1 MRKKLFCVV
10 VLICMVCMLFLTGCV
25 AHFNGGISGST
36 FDYADAETYTVGG
49 GSADAAVKN
58 LEIEWLSG
66 KVNVTVSES
75 DSILLEETAN
85 KELPDDLIM
94 RWKQDGDTLRVK
106 FCNVGTWQ
114 TNGLEKE
121 LTVTI
126 PKGLELD
133 VLEIETVSAD
143 ISAPQIKADAV
154 DCETVSGDVE
164 IAVNRVNL
172 LQAETVSG
180 SIIATA
186 EEFQETELDTTSGE
200 IRLNLARVSGDCEI
214 GTVSGHV
221 TLAVPGRSDFAV
233 RYDTVSGEMESE
245 ISLKK
250 DGDEFLCGSGKH
262 TFRIDTTSGSLTILE
277 NK

>member
-1 MRKKLFCVV
+1 MRTKLFCVV
-10 VLICMVCMLFLTGCV
+10 VLICMGCMLLLTGCV
-25 AHFNGGISGST
+25 VHFNGGNAGST
-36 FDYADAETYTVGG
+36 FDYEDAETYTVGG
-49 GSADAAVKN
+49 GPADAAVKN

-66 KVNVTVSES
+66 KVNVTVSEN
-75 DSILLEETAN
+75 DAILLEETAN

-106 FCNVGTWQ
+106 YCNAGTWK

-121 LTVTI
+121 LNVTI
-126 PKGLELD
+126 PEGLELD

-143 ISAPQIKADAV
+143 ISAPRIKADAV
-154 DCETVSGDVE
+154 
-164 IAVNRVNL
+164 
-172 LQAETVSG
+172 
-180 SIIATA
+180 
-186 EEFQETELDTTSGE
+186 
-200 IRLNLARVSGDCEI
+200 DCEI

-233 RYDTVSGEMESE
+233 RYDTVSGEIESD

-250 DGDEFLCGSGKH
+250 DSDEFICGSGNH
-262 TFRIDTTSGSLTILE
+262 TFRIDTTSGSLMILE

>member
-1 MRKKLFCVV
+1 MRIKFFCVV
-10 VLICMVCMLFLTGCV
+10 VLICMGCMLLLTGCV
-25 AHFNGGISGST
+25 VHFNGGNAGST
-36 FDYADAETYTVGG
+36 FDYSDAESYTVGG

-106 FCNVGTWQ
+106 FCNAGTWN
-114 TNGLEKE
+114 TNGMEKE

-126 PKGLELD
+126 PEGLELD

-143 ISAPQIKADAV
+143 ISAQQIKADAV
-154 DCETVSGDVE
+154 DCETVSGDVD
-164 IAVNRVNL
+164 IAVDRVKL

-180 SIIATA
+180 SIIAA
-186 EEFQETELDTTSGE
+186 AKELKETELDTTSGD
-200 IRLNLARVSGDCEI
+200 IRLNLEKVSGDCEI
-214 GTVSGHV
+214 GTVSGDV

-233 RYDTVSGEMESE
+233 RYDTVSGEMESD

-250 DGDEFLCGSGKH
+250 DGDEFICGSGKH
-262 TFRIDTTSGSLTILE
+262 TFRIDTISGNLTILE